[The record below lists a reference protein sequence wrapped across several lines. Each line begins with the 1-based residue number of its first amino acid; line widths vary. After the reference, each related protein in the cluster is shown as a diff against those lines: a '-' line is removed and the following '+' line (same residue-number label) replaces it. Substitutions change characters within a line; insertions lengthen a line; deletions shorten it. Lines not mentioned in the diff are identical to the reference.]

1 MTYQQEFNF
10 LPSPFD
16 GLYLAINMTYTDG
29 DSTFAFE
36 DNESFTTPFRKLS
49 DQQRNISIG
58 FDQGKIDA
66 RLSLSS
72 RGDYL
77 DWLADEEGDIDTIS
91 LGNSRFVDDHSQLD
105 FTLKYKINDNLTIKA
120 EGINLTDEP
129 EYYYWGYKDRLS
141 QYDEYGTTFSVGF
154 RYTY

>member
-1 MTYQQEFNF
+1 MHALASHQEAIIQIG
-10 LPSPFD
+10 LQMRKGTQIPFHW
-16 GLYLAINMTYTDG
+16 AT
-29 DSTFAFE
+29 
-36 DNESFTTPFRKLS
+36 
-49 DQQRNISIG
+49 
-58 FDQGKIDA
+58 
-66 RLSLSS
+66 
-72 RGDYL
+72 L
-77 DWLADEEGDIDTIS
+77 D
-91 LGNSRFVDDHSQLD
+91 FVDDHSQLD